1 MSCSNNIYDETVEIK
16 NASWAE
22 VDSVAFAFEIADTS
36 QRYNIFLTVN
46 HETSYAFQNV
56 YCLVETYGPQ
66 GISQRQV
73 SSLELASRKGK
84 WLGECDAE
92 LCERR
97 IPFIVNTL
105 FEQAG
110 KYEIVL
116 KQYSRPALLAGIKS
130 LQLEVAPVVQ

>member
-1 MSCSNNIYDETVEIK
+1 MSCSNNIYDEKIEIK
-16 NASWAE
+16 EASWAE
-22 VDSVAFAFEIADTS
+22 VDSVAFTFEIADTS

-46 HETSYAFQNV
+46 HQPSYAFQNI

-66 GISQRQV
+66 GLSQRQV

-92 LCERR
+92 QCERR

-105 FEQAG
+105 FDEAG
-110 KYEIVL
+110 KYKIVL
-116 KQYSRPALLAGIKS
+116 KQYSRPALLQGIQS
-130 LQLEVAPVVQ
+130 LRLEVAPIDG